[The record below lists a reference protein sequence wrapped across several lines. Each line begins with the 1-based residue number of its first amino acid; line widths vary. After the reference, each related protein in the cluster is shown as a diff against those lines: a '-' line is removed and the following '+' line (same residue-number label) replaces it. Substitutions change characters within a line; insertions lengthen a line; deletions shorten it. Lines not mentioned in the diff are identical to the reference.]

1 MYLFLFWRLYSR
13 STLCKYTPKYSS
25 PLASIIVPVLQYA
38 MLTNQFWKGGLFK
51 GKRTPCSSLLPF
63 QSRWCKTGSSS
74 FALPLEKR
82 KRTSWGLSDGTAPL
96 AEQGQARAL
105 CKLLPSS
112 CVSSPR
118 PVQSDGGWVLSQ
130 LQLSSNEI
138 PRVAVKSLLLL
149 VH

>member
-13 STLCKYTPKYSS
+13 GTLRKYTPKYSS
-25 PLASIIVPVLQYA
+25 LLASIIVPILQYV

-51 GKRTPCSSLLPF
+51 GNRTSRPSLLPF

-74 FALPLEKR
+74 FVLPPGKAQTYKLGSFWQNSP
-82 KRTSWGLSDGTAPL
+82 TSWAGPGQGFVQAAP
-96 AEQGQARAL
+96 EQPRF
-105 CKLLPSS
+105 LPS
-112 CVSSPR
+112 PR
-118 PVQSDGGWVLSQ
+118 ARQRGLVLVK